1 MPVIHNVGQEIDTS
15 RVVTARLD
23 TVHAAPMTIAAVN
36 TGTDTMSQAGEFGAL
51 LRQLRKHKG
60 LTQQQ
65 LADAIGTDIYTI
77 SLWERGARVPTR
89 DASRDLVLRASQ
101 VLGDSDRRLMQLCG
115 FAPRT
120 DQRVIRDRTPFREFV
135 LTVETLTTQ
144 QKQVVLA
151 MYDSWVAGG
160 G

>member
-1 MPVIHNVGQEIDTS
+1 MTW
-15 RVVTARLD
+15 RLD
-23 TVHAAPMTIAAVN
+23 TVHAAPMTNAVAD
-36 TGTDTMSQAGEFGAL
+36 TGTGTMVQAGEFGTL

-77 SLWERGARVPTR
+77 SQWERGVRTPTR

-101 VLGDSDRRLMQLCG
+101 VLGDADRRLMQLCG

-135 LTVETLTTQ
+135 LTEETLTTQ
-144 QKQVVLA
+144 QKQVLLG